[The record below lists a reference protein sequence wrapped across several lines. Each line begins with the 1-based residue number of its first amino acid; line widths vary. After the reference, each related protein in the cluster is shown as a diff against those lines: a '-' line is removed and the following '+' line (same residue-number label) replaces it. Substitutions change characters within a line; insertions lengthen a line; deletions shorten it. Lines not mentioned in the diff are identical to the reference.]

1 MSKAKTLAAAAVI
14 AVLGTASHAATI
26 TNGGFETPVA
36 GSYTFGFQNT
46 SALSGWTVTGNVDH
60 ISTYWGASEGSYS
73 LDLNGSGSSAAISQ
87 MVTGLTAGSVYQI
100 LFDMS
105 GNPAGPPPTKSVQVS
120 TDEAIGNYTYD
131 TAAKGTTRSN
141 MMWETMSFSFTAA
154 GTSTTLTFLSTQS
167 ATSYGPAL
175 DNIRISEVTGA
186 VPLPAGAVLL
196 LSGLG
201 LLALR
206 RKS

>member
-1 MSKAKTLAAAAVI
+1 MSKAKTFAVAAVV
-14 AVLGTASHAATI
+14 AALGTASQAATI
-26 TNGGFETPVA
+26 ANGGFEAP
-36 GSYTFGFQNT
+36 GTFSGGFQNT
-46 SALSGWTVTGNVDH
+46 TTLSGWSVTGNVDL
-60 ISTYWGASEGSYS
+60 INSYWTPSEGAYS

-87 MVTGLTAGSVYQI
+87 LVTGLTAGAVYEI

-120 TDEAIGNYTYD
+120 TDEASGNYTYD
-131 TAAKGTTRSN
+131 TVANGTTLGN
-141 MMWETMSFSFTAA
+141 MMWETMSLSFTAA